1 MVKRNAEKLRSP
13 HYKVVDIGLEIDL
26 HLLRDVS
33 YTETVNESFT
43 EFFSSNKSNHHF
55 PVAHSFA
62 HLCCMTDCDP
72 YVFTSTSIRS
82 CIDDAVVGW
91 LQFTSPWSCVE
102 QRSAPTNGA
111 ASIKEGQE
119 RILYTGLIVDIF
131 LYIWRY
137 NCYTKCIYK
146 FICVYIYYTLFP
158 KQFAFRVSS

>member
-13 HYKVVDIGLEIDL
+13 HYKVADIGLEIDL

-43 EFFSSNKSNHHF
+43 EFVSSNKSNHHV

-91 LQFTSPWSCVE
+91 LQFTSPLKLC
-102 QRSAPTNGA
+102 
-111 ASIKEGQE
+111 
-119 RILYTGLIVDIF
+119 
-131 LYIWRY
+131 
-137 NCYTKCIYK
+137 
-146 FICVYIYYTLFP
+146 
-158 KQFAFRVSS
+158 